1 MAPQRV
7 FARIRSM
14 DALAFEELILEAFE
28 TRGMPVKRSQRYTGD
43 GGFDGQIMHK
53 NKWVLLQMKRYKGPI
68 AVSDVKAFAKLCRK
82 HGQTGF
88 FVHSGK
94 TTSGSKA
101 IIDADSNLEVISG
114 QRLVDLLTTD
124 STLLDSMFFDTM
136 TRSSNN

>member
-1 MAPQRV
+1 M
-7 FARIRSM
+7 
-14 DALAFEELILEAFE
+14 
-28 TRGMPVKRSQRYTGD
+28 RSQRYTGD

-114 QRLVDLLTTD
+114 QRLVDLLTGKRVVFQ
-124 STLLDSMFFDTM
+124 LEY
-136 TRSSNN
+136 